1 RPNRSLSAY
10 TPCGRIV
17 TEKQIKPNLAF
28 FLASTRKELR
38 DLLAFAQTSNST
50 DKRRTQSDLVSIRE

>member
-1 RPNRSLSAY
+1 MSAY

-17 TEKQIKPNLAF
+17 TEKQIKPILAF

-50 DKRRTQSDLVSIRE
+50 D